1 MLLNDDGSGLVREF
15 AELAQVLQT
24 EGARL
29 GSLQTLCEIAVRL
42 VPADEASISIRRGS
56 SLRRIAATGPTAES
70 LVRIQDETGEG
81 PCPDV
86 SSAEETAGSIDLAT
100 DTRWPDFARRAVTE
114 CGVRSVLSHR
124 LFVRDGAA
132 ASLNLYAAAPRAFGP
147 SDTVLVGIFA
157 AHAAVAL
164 LAAEEQ
170 ERADNL
176 EVALRTS
183 RRIGTAIGILMHQ
196 YRVDEHDAFAL
207 LRRRSQ
213 DTNRKLAEIADEV
226 AWTGAF

>member
-1 MLLNDDGSGLVREF
+1 MLLNDDGSGLAREF
-15 AELAQVLQT
+15 AELAQALQT
-24 EGARL
+24 AGRGL
-29 GSLQTLCEIAVRL
+29 GSLQTLCELAVRL
-42 VPADEASISIRRGS
+42 VPADAASISIRRGS
-56 SLRRIAATGPTAES
+56 SLRSIATTSPTAEAM
-70 LVRIQDETGEG
+70 VRIQDETGEG

-86 SSAEETAGSIDLAT
+86 ESAEETAGSIDLCT
-100 DTRWPDFARRAVTE
+100 ETRWPGFARRAVAE
-114 CGVRSVLSHR
+114 HGVRSVLSHR

-132 ASLNLYAAAPRAFGP
+132 ASLTMYAVAPRAFGP
-147 SDTVLVGIFA
+147 SDTVVVGIFA

-164 LAAEEQ
+164 QAAEEQ

-176 EVALRTS
+176 EIALRTS

-196 YRVDEHDAFAL
+196 HRVDEHEAFEL

-213 DTNRKLAEIADEV
+213 DTNRKLADIADEV